1 MAVVSPILGRTLGHY
16 RVVEQVGA
24 GGMGVVYRA
33 HDERLD
39 RDVALKV
46 LPPGTLADDAARKRF
61 RKEALTLSR
70 LSHTNVAHI
79 YDFDTEDGIDFLVME
94 FVPGVTLEQRLTE
107 CRFPEEEVVRL
118 GGQIARTLE
127 EVSEFGIVHRDLKPA
142 NIILSPKG
150 EAKLLD
156 FGLAKLLR
164 TKETE
169 VTQTL
174 GNTKEFAGTLRYMT
188 PEQLKG
194 KPSDFRSDIYSL
206 GVVLY
211 EAATGKQAFD
221 SLIPSVLI
229 DEIVRRSPLPPRQLN
244 PDLSPG
250 LERIILRCL
259 AKDPARRYQS
269 ASELSAALKPLESG
283 FSAVSPSPKAHIPR
297 QLGAAALVLFI
308 VTGIFLAWTRR
319 SGPPS
324 PTGAVTRVNELAILP
339 LGASSTDGE
348 TAAFGNGLIHTLTAR
363 LAQLTGNH
371 SFQVVP
377 ASEMRAKGVSSLRDA
392 SQEFGA
398 NLGLELNI
406 ERSGEMLRVNYA
418 LVDAKLHRQLQ
429 GDTITASMS
438 DPFAIEDKVA
448 DSVVKALQIEL
459 QPEEQKAQAEHG
471 TNHPVAYDYYLQGQ
485 GYLQDYNKPENVE
498 NAIVEFNHAL
508 RYDPNYSLA
517 FSGLG
522 EAYWRE
528 YGHTKQIDWVRQ
540 AKSACDRAV
549 RLRPTQA
556 SGHLCLGL
564 VNAGTGEYQK
574 SVKEYEIAAQLD
586 PTNDSAYSGLAGAYE
601 QLGVPKEAEET
612 YRKAISLRPSYWAGY
627 NKLGAFYLRS
637 GRYVEAS
644 DMFSQVIA
652 LAPDSFVGYSNL
664 GISYLL
670 RGDYAD
676 ASPALEHSLEI
687 RPTAEASS
695 NLGTAY
701 FQLRR
706 YSDAAR
712 IFEKAVT
719 LDNHN
724 YEVWGNLADAY
735 YWAPGERAKAKAAY
749 HTALDLAVKS
759 VAVNPRDPSL
769 LGFIADYYAMLGNR
783 EPALTYI
790 KKALLIAP
798 KSADLLATAA
808 LVFNQVGDTEDALS
822 SLERAVAAGY
832 SKTSLRDTPNFDN
845 LRDQSRLRRLLDLN

>member
-1 MAVVSPILGRTLGHY
+1 
-16 RVVEQVGA
+16 
-24 GGMGVVYRA
+24 MGVVYRA
-33 HDERLD
+33 HDQRLD

-94 FVPGVTLEQRLTE
+94 FVPGVTLEQKLTE
-107 CRFPEEEVVRL
+107 GRFPEAQVVRL
-118 GGQIARTLE
+118 GAQIAKTLE

-150 EAKLLD
+150 DAKLLD

-164 TKETE
+164 IKETE
-169 VTQTL
+169 VTQSL
-174 GNTKEFAGTLRYMT
+174 GNVRELAGTLRYMT
-188 PEQLKG
+188 PEQLRG
-194 KPSDFRSDIYSL
+194 EASDFRSDIYSL

-211 EAATGKQAFD
+211 EVATGRQAFD
-221 SLIPSVLI
+221 TAIPSALI
-229 DEIVRRSPLPPRQLN
+229 DDIVRRSPTPPRQLN
-244 PDLSPG
+244 PDLSLG

-269 ASELSAALKPLESG
+269 ASELSAALKALESG
-283 FSAVSPSPKAHIPR
+283 SNVVPPSPKAHILR
-297 QLGAAALVLFI
+297 QLGAAALVLVI
-308 VTGIFLAWTRR
+308 GISIFLAWTRR
-319 SGPPS
+319 THLPQPPA
-324 PTGAVTRVNELAILP
+324 GVARVNELAILP
-339 LGASSTDGE
+339 LGASSTDSE
-348 TAAFGNGLIHTLTAR
+348 TVAFGNGLIHTLTAR
-363 LAQLTGNH
+363 LAQLTGTH

-377 ASEMRAKGVSSLRDA
+377 ASEMRAKGVSNLREA

-398 NLGLELNI
+398 NLGLELSI

-418 LVDAKLHRQLQ
+418 LIDATLHRQLQ

-438 DPFAIEDKVA
+438 DPFAIEDRVA

-471 TNHPVAYDYYLQGQ
+471 TNHPVAYDYYLQGR
-485 GYLQDYNKPENVE
+485 GYLQDYTKPENIE

-522 EAYWRE
+522 EAYWQQYE
-528 YGHTKQIDWVRQ
+528 HTKQIDWVRQ
-540 AKSACDRAV
+540 AKSACERAV
-549 RLRPTQA
+549 RLRPNQA
-556 SGHLCLGL
+556 AGHLCLGL

-574 SVKEYEIAAQLD
+574 SVKEYEVAAQLD
-586 PTNDSAYSGLAGAYE
+586 PTNDSAYSGLASAYE
-601 QLGVPKEAEET
+601 QLGEPREAEET

-627 NKLGAFYLRS
+627 NRLGAFYLRS
-637 GRYVEAS
+637 GRYAEAS
-644 DMFSQVIA
+644 DMFAQVIA

-670 RGDYAD
+670 RGNYSE

-712 IFEKAVT
+712 IYEKAVA
-719 LDNHN
+719 LDSNN

-735 YWAPGERAKAKAAY
+735 YWAPGERAKAKDAY
-749 HTALDLAVKS
+749 QTALELALKS

-769 LGFIADYYAMLGNR
+769 LGFIADYYAMLGKR
-783 EPALTYI
+783 ESALTYI
-790 KKALLIAP
+790 RKALRIAP
-798 KSADLLATAA
+798 KSADLLSTAA
-808 LVFNQVGDTEDALS
+808 LVFNQCGDTDEALS

-845 LRDQSRLRRLLDLN
+845 LHDQPRLQRLLDLN

>member
-16 RVVEQVGA
+16 RVVEHVGA

-46 LPPGTLADDAARKRF
+46 LPPGTLADHAARKRF

-94 FVPGVTLEQRLTE
+94 FVLGVTLEQKLKE
-107 CRFPEEEVVRL
+107 GRFPEQEIVRL

-150 EAKLLD
+150 DSKLLD
-156 FGLAKLLR
+156 FGLAKLLCIR
-164 TKETE
+164 ETE
-169 VTQTL
+169 ITQTL
-174 GNTKEFAGTLRYMT
+174 GSTKELAGTLRYMT

-194 KPSDFRSDIYSL
+194 QASDFRSDIYSL

-211 EAATGKQAFD
+211 EVATGKQAFD
-221 SLIPSVLI
+221 SVIAAVLI
-229 DEIVRRSPLPPRQLN
+229 DDIVRRSPIPPRQLN
-244 PDLSPG
+244 PDISPG
-250 LERIILRCL
+250 LEGIILRCM
-259 AKDPARRYQS
+259 AKDPAHRYQS

-283 FSAVSPSPKAHIPR
+283 SRIVAPNRKAQVVR
-297 QLGAAALVLFI
+297 LLGVVALMLLLGI
-308 VTGIFLAWTRR
+308 GIFLAWTRR
-319 SGPPS
+319 TGPPP
-324 PTGAVTRVNELAILP
+324 PTGGAARVNELAILP
-339 LGASSTDGE
+339 LGAPNTDGGIV
-348 TAAFGNGLIHTLTAR
+348 AFGNGLIHTLTAR
-363 LAQLTGNH
+363 LAQLTGSH

-377 ASEMRAKGVSSLRDA
+377 ASEMRAKGVSTLQEA
-392 SQEFGA
+392 NQEFGA

-418 LVDAKLHRQLQ
+418 LIDAKLHRQLQ
-429 GDTITASMS
+429 GDTITAAMS
-438 DPFAIEDKVA
+438 DPFAIEDRVA
-448 DSVVKALQIEL
+448 DSVVKALRIEL

-471 TNHPVAYDYYLQGQ
+471 TNHPVAYDYYLQGR
-485 GYLQDYNKPENVE
+485 GYLEDYTKLENVE

-508 RYDPNYSLA
+508 QYDPNYSLA

-522 EAYWRE
+522 EAYWQQYE
-528 YGHTKQIDWVRQ
+528 HTKQVDWVKQ
-540 AKSACDRAV
+540 AKSACDQAV
-549 RLRPTQA
+549 RLRPNQSA
-556 SGHLCLGL
+556 GHLCLGL

-574 SVKEYEIAAQLD
+574 SVKQYEIAAQLD

-601 QLGVPKEAEET
+601 QLGEPKNADET

-627 NKLGAFYLRS
+627 NRLGALFLRT
-637 GRYVEAS
+637 GRYAEAS

-664 GISYLL
+664 GITHLL

-676 ASPALEHSLEI
+676 AIPALQHSLEI

-712 IFEKAVT
+712 TYEKAVS
-719 LDNHN
+719 LDSHN

-735 YWAPGERAKAKAAY
+735 YWAPGERTKAKAEY
-749 HTALDLAVKS
+749 QTALDLALKS
-759 VAVNPRDPSL
+759 VAVNPQDPSL
-769 LGFIADYYAMLGNR
+769 LGFIADYYAMLGKR

-790 KKALLIAP
+790 KNALRIAP
-798 KSADLLATAA
+798 KSAELLSTAA
-808 LVFNQVGDTEDALS
+808 LVFNQCGETDEALS
-822 SLERAVAAGY
+822 SMEKAVAAGY

-845 LRDQSRLRRLLDLN
+845 LRGQPRLRRLLNLD